1 MAPMTSSFTT
11 LSGAAVPYLEENVS
25 TNVISVQKPH
35 GQSADDNDPRDELF
49 SGLRFDENGNERPDF
64 IFNRAEF
71 RDAKFILAG
80 ANFGCASS
88 RENAVIALSAFGIR
102 CVIAPSVGDIFFNNC
117 FKFGVLP
124 IILPEGDVLAL
135 AAEAAPGAPSAIFS
149 ADLVTSE
156 LVTPSGHKLAIP
168 LPAFRRQQLLEGL
181 NEVDL
186 TLRRA
191 DEIATFHHTASDREP
206 WIYDLAPAPIPI
218 SRRQRD

>member
-1 MAPMTSSFTT
+1 MSTAFST

-35 GQSADDNDPRDELF
+35 GSEDANADPRDELF
-49 SGLRFDENGNERPDF
+49 SGLRFDASGREIPDV
-64 IFNRAEF
+64 IFNRPEF
-71 RDAKFILAG
+71 RNAKFIIAG

-88 RENAVIALSAFGIR
+88 RENAVTALSAFGIR

-124 IILPEGDVLAL
+124 IILPQDDVLAL
-135 AAEAAPGAPSAIFS
+135 AAEAAPGEPSSIFS
-149 ADLVTSE
+149 ADLSASE
-156 LVTPSGHKLAIP
+156 LITPSGRKLAIP

-181 NEVDL
+181 NEVEL

-191 DEIATFHHTASDREP
+191 NEIAAFHQTAEGQQP
-206 WIYDLAPAPIPI
+206 WIYDLAPTSDAG
-218 SRRQRD
+218 

>member
-1 MAPMTSSFTT
+1 MTSAFTT

-35 GQSADDNDPRDELF
+35 GQDDEAMDPRDELF
-49 SGLRFDENGNERPDF
+49 SGLRFDENGREIPDF
-64 IFNRAEF
+64 IFNRPEF
-71 RDAKFILAG
+71 RDAKFIIAG

-88 RENAVIALSAFGIR
+88 RENAVTALAAFGIR

-124 IILPEGDVLAL
+124 VILPQDEVLAL
-135 AAEAAPGAPSAIFS
+135 AEEAAPGAPSAIFS
-149 ADLVTSE
+149 ADLTSNE
-156 LVTPSGHKLAIP
+156 LVAPSGRRLAIP

-181 NEVDL
+181 NEVQL

-191 DEIATFHHTASDREP
+191 DDIAAFHRTAAARAP
-206 WIYDLAPAPIPI
+206 WIYGLA
-218 SRRQRD
+218 